1 VRLVEIAFAP
11 LGAGP
16 GERAFL
22 VAEKF
27 AFNQRIGN
35 GGAVD
40 IDQLLVFA
48 AAGPMNGAGQ
58 NFLAG
63 AAFPDDQHGDI
74 RLGRPPGAHQRF
86 AKGLIDADQF
96 IKGAFD
102 QRGIHTR
109 WGFFFAARWSGWQF
123 WGSGRHGFGF
133 LSCMFIRYTNFA
145 LNVYKPYTPVKQFF
159 PGAGQRPR
167 PIVFFH
173 WYGICCIQSKTICN
187 KRRWLMAEIVTFSKE
202 GPTGVITVNNPPVNA
217 LSQAVRAGIKA
228 GIEKGI
234 ADADISA
241 MVIICE
247 GRTFIAGAD
256 IREFG
261 RPPMEPHLPDVCQFI
276 EDSPKPVIAA
286 IHGTALGGGLEIPLS
301 CHFRIALP
309 TAKVGLP
316 EVKLGLLPGAGGT
329 QRLPRVAGARSALE
343 MITSGAPVAAARAK
357 EMGILDEIVEGD
369 LKAAALA
376 YAQKVVDQKLPI
388 RRVSQLKANVESPTL
403 FEDFAKANARK
414 FRGFL
419 APLKCIEA
427 VKIATELPF
436 PEGMKKEREIFIELH
451 DSDQSKAQRHVF
463 FAEREVVRIPGL
475 PDDHPTREIRSVG
488 VLGAGTM
495 GGGIAMCFAN
505 AGIPVK
511 LLDMK
516 QEFLDRGLAVIK
528 KNYANTVAKGS
539 LKQEVMDKRVSLI
552 QPTLAYEDLKDVD
565 LVIEAV
571 FEDMAIK
578 KEVFTKLDAVCKTG
592 AILASNTSYLNIDEI
607 ASITKRPQDVM
618 GMHFFSPANVM
629 RLLENVRGA
638 KTSPEVYA
646 TAMKVGKKIG
656 KVPVLVGVCDGFV
669 GNRMLAKRTRECGF
683 MLEEGALPWQI
694 DRVIYNFGFPMG
706 PYAMGDMAGL
716 DIGWRNRKAK
726 FDSLSPRE
734 QKNNILDKICEMGR
748 YGQKTGSGFYKYDEK
763 RNATPDPMIEEL
775 IINHSKEV
783 GIARRT
789 ITDQEIIE
797 RAIYS
802 MINEGAK
809 ILEEGIAARPLDIDV
824 VWLYGYGFPVYLGG
838 PMFYAD
844 TIGLG
849 KVYDA
854 VLKYRDLVGAEY
866 WTPAPL
872 LEKLAKEGKGFYS
885 K

>member
-1 VRLVEIAFAP
+1 
-11 LGAGP
+11 
-16 GERAFL
+16 
-22 VAEKF
+22 
-27 AFNQRIGN
+27 
-35 GGAVD
+35 
-40 IDQLLVFA
+40 
-48 AAGPMNGAGQ
+48 
-58 NFLAG
+58 
-63 AAFPDDQHGDI
+63 
-74 RLGRPPGAHQRF
+74 
-86 AKGLIDADQF
+86 
-96 IKGAFD
+96 
-102 QRGIHTR
+102 
-109 WGFFFAARWSGWQF
+109 
-123 WGSGRHGFGF
+123 
-133 LSCMFIRYTNFA
+133 
-145 LNVYKPYTPVKQFF
+145 
-159 PGAGQRPR
+159 
-167 PIVFFH
+167 
-173 WYGICCIQSKTICN
+173 
-187 KRRWLMAEIVTFSKE
+187 MAEVVGFSKE
-202 GPTGVITVNNPPVNA
+202 GRIGLITINNPPVNA
-217 LSQAVRAGIKA
+217 LSRAVRAGIRA
-228 GIEKGI
+228 GTEKGNADRDI
-234 ADADISA
+234 AAL
-241 MVIICE
+241 VILCE

-261 RPPMEPHLPDVCQFI
+261 RPPMAPHLPDVCQLI
-276 EDSPKPVIAA
+276 EDSPRPVIAA
-286 IHGTALGGGLEIPLS
+286 IHGTALGGGLEIALS

-329 QRLPRVAGARSALE
+329 QRLPRLAGTRAALE
-343 MITSGAPVAAARAK
+343 MITSGAPVAAAKAK
-357 EMGILDEIVEGD
+357 DMGILDEIVEGD
-369 LKAAALA
+369 LKAAALE
-376 YAQKVVDQKLPI
+376 YANTVVDRKLPL
-388 RRVSQLKANVESPTL
+388 RRASQLKAAVESPTL
-403 FEDFAKANARK
+403 FEDFAKANARR

-475 PDDHPTREIRSVG
+475 PDDLPTRDIRSVG

-505 AGIPVK
+505 AGIPVT

-516 QEFLDRGLAVIK
+516 QEFLDKGLAIIK
-528 KNYANTVAKGS
+528 KNYANTVAKGR
-539 LKQEVMDKRVSLI
+539 LAQEAMDKRMSLI
-552 QPTLAYEDLKDVD
+552 RPTLAYEDLKDAD

-571 FEDMAIK
+571 FEDMTVK
-578 KEVFTKLDAVCKTG
+578 KEVFGKLDSICKPGAV
-592 AILASNTSYLNIDEI
+592 LASNTSYLNIDEI
-607 ASITKRPQDVM
+607 AAATGRPQDVM

-656 KVPVLVGVCDGFV
+656 KAPVLVGVCDGFV

-694 DRVIYNFGFPMG
+694 DRVIYGFGFPMG

-716 DIGWRNRKAK
+716 DVGWRNRKAK
-726 FDSLSPRE
+726 FDTLTPRE

-748 YGQKTGSGFYKYDEK
+748 YGQKTGAGFYKYDEK

-775 IINHSKEV
+775 IISHSKEA
-783 GIARRT
+783 GIARRA
-789 ITDQEIIE
+789 ISDQEIIE

-809 ILEEGIAARPLDIDV
+809 ILEEGIAARSLDIDA

-844 TIGLG
+844 TVGL
-849 KVYDA
+849 KKIYDA
-854 VLKYRDLVGAEY
+854 ILRYRDLVGAEY

-872 LEKLAKEGKGFYS
+872 LEKLAKEGKGFYAR
-885 K
+885 

>member
-1 VRLVEIAFAP
+1 M
-11 LGAGP
+11 
-16 GERAFL
+16 
-22 VAEKF
+22 AE
-27 AFNQRIGN
+27 
-35 GGAVD
+35 V
-40 IDQLLVFA
+40 VT
-48 AAGPMNGAGQ
+48 
-58 NFLAG
+58 
-63 AAFPDDQHGDI
+63 
-74 RLGRPPGAHQRF
+74 F
-86 AKGLIDADQF
+86 AKE
-96 IKGAFD
+96 
-102 QRGIHTR
+102 
-109 WGFFFAARWSGWQF
+109 
-123 WGSGRHGFGF
+123 GS
-133 LSCMFIRYTNFA
+133 
-145 LNVYKPYTPVKQFF
+145 V
-159 PGAGQRPR
+159 
-167 PIVFFH
+167 
-173 WYGICCIQSKTICN
+173 
-187 KRRWLMAEIVTFSKE
+187 
-202 GPTGVITVNNPPVNA
+202 GVITVNNPPVNA

-228 GIEKGI
+228 GIAKGMAE
-234 ADADISA
+234 ADVSA
-241 MVIICE
+241 MVIICD

-261 RPPMEPHLPDVCQFI
+261 KPPMEPHLPDVCQFI
-276 EDSPKPVIAA
+276 EDCPKPVVAA

-301 CHFRIALP
+301 CHFRIAVA

-329 QRLPRVAGARSALE
+329 QRLPRVAGVQAALE
-343 MITSGAPVAAARAK
+343 MITSGTPVAAAKAK
-357 EMGILDEIVEGD
+357 AMGILDEIVDGD

-376 YAQKVVDQKLPI
+376 FARKAVDEKLPL
-388 RRVSQLKANVESPTL
+388 RRVSRLAAKLDTPTV

-419 APLKCIEA
+419 APYKCIES
-427 VKIATELPF
+427 VKNAAELPF
-436 PEGMKKEREIFIELH
+436 AEGMKKEREIFLELQA
-451 DSDQSKAQRHVF
+451 SDQSKAQRHVF

-475 PDDHPTREIRSVG
+475 PDDQPTRAITSVG

-511 LLDMK
+511 LLDVK
-516 QEFLDRGLAVIK
+516 QDFLDKGLAIIQ

-539 LKQEVMDKRVSLI
+539 LKQEVMDKRMSLI
-552 QPTLAYEDLKDVD
+552 QPTLAYEDLKDAD

-578 KEVFTKLDAVCKTG
+578 KEVFTKLDAVCKPG
-592 AILASNTSYLNIDEI
+592 AILASNTSYLNIDDI
-607 ASITKRPQDVM
+607 AAITRRPQDVM

-638 KTSPEVYA
+638 RTSPDVYA
-646 TAMKVGKKIG
+646 TAMKIGKTIG

-694 DRVIYNFGFPMG
+694 DKVIYNFGFPMG
-706 PYAMGDMAGL
+706 PYQMGDMAGL

-726 FDSLSPRE
+726 FSTLSDRE
-734 QKNNILDKICEMGR
+734 KKNTILDKICEMGHF
-748 YGQKTGSGFYKYDEK
+748 GQKTGSGFYKYDEK

-775 IINHSKEV
+775 IINHSKDV
-783 GIARRT
+783 GITRRT
-789 ITDQEIIE
+789 ITDQEIVE

-854 VLKYRDLVGAEY
+854 ILKYRDLVGAEY
-866 WTPAPL
+866 WTPSPL
-872 LEKLAKEGKGFYS
+872 LEKLAKAGKGFYS